1 MDLEEKPKIKIKD
14 GDLIEIDD
22 DNEKLEF
29 MIVNKTPLKN
39 IIKSDELNNKNNL
52 TIQIVNKIVIQACQF
67 INLYFIHLYD
77 INKDFP
83 KIDTKFIMAVFKTIT
98 IRDDTRGKPP
108 SEETKQ
114 LLIKLKEFYNLYYKN
129 LLIFPK
135 FF

>member
-39 IIKSDELNNKNNL
+39 IIKSDELNNKINL

-67 INLYFIHLYD
+67 ITPFSVKSGTPRTPKKRNCTHKSVIILD
-77 INKDFP
+77 PINY
-83 KIDTKFIMAVFKTIT
+83 
-98 IRDDTRGKPP
+98 
-108 SEETKQ
+108 Q
-114 LLIKLKEFYNLYYKN
+114 LLIICLVNFISVGLLSFIKLKDLLYLKGLSLN
-129 LLIFPK
+129 FM
-135 FF
+135 

>member
-39 IIKSDELNNKNNL
+39 IIKSDELNNKINL

-67 INLYFIHLYD
+67 INLYLY
-77 INKDFP
+77 IYM
-83 KIDTKFIMAVFKTIT
+83 TS
-98 IRDDTRGKPP
+98 IR
-108 SEETKQ
+108 
-114 LLIKLKEFYNLYYKN
+114 
-129 LLIFPK
+129 IFPK
-135 FF
+135 